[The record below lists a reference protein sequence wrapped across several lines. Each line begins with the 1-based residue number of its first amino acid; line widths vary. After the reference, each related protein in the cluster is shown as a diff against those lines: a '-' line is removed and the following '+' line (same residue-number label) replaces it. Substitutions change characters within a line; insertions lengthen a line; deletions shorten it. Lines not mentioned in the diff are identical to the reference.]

1 MIFGFPAAA
10 LAMYKTAYPENKAKV
25 KGLLVSASITSIVTG
40 ITEPIE
46 FSFLFASPFLYFG
59 VHVVLAAFSFMLMH
73 ILSVGVGLTFS
84 GGLLDLILYGILPG
98 NQMTHWIP
106 IVAVGLI
113 YGLIYYFVFTF
124 AIKKFDLKTPG
135 REKNGNVQL
144 YTKKD
149 LKDKEDVSAL
159 IVEAL
164 GGQGNIVTVDNC
176 ATRLRIEV
184 TDANRVNKDQ
194 LSQTGAAGSLISGNT
209 VQVIYGPK
217 VTNIKTKI
225 DHYLNKK

>member
-1 MIFGFPAAA
+1 
-10 LAMYKTAYPENKAKV
+10 
-25 KGLLVSASITSIVTG
+25 
-40 ITEPIE
+40 
-46 FSFLFASPFLYFG
+46 
-59 VHVVLAAFSFMLMH
+59 
-73 ILSVGVGLTFS
+73 
-84 GGLLDLILYGILPG
+84 
-98 NQMTHWIP
+98 MTHWIP
-106 IVAVGLI
+106 IVAVGLL